1 MRRSLMFV
9 LAWVLVVVSRPVLA
23 GDRWAKVPNAAHL
36 VHTAQV
42 IAWDEKG
49 KVSGDLATQADRVI
63 ANIEAI
69 LQDGKISSLDDV
81 VKWNVAAVGND
92 GLPAFRAALMKK
104 LGRTDIPISIVQG
117 KLFAPEA
124 LIAADAVAVA
134 KADAR
139 GMSNVPGQPAGLS
152 GTHRSILPGGARVS
166 ISGQA
171 ETSAD
176 LSEATSKTMASLFET
191 LAFLKLKP
199 DDTVQI
205 KSFLQPMSSVDVARK
220 EIEKAFEGRPVPPL
234 VFVDWISSKTTP
246 IEIELIASAGP
257 AAAQGETVEFLAP
270 PKLKPSP
277 VFSRIA
283 RINRGDVIYTQG
295 FLADPS
301 RGVKPEVD
309 ALFDVLGSTLKEA
322 GSDFRHLA
330 KATYYVSTDASSKY
344 LNEIRPKFYDPTRP
358 PAASKAVVPGIGVDG
373 NTITFDFI
381 AVEDK

>member
-1 MRRSLMFV
+1 MRHSLMI
-9 LAWVLVVVSRPVLA
+9 LSAWVLVVASRPSLA
-23 GDRWAKVPNAAHL
+23 GDRWVKVPNAAHL

-42 IAWDEKG
+42 VAWDEKG
-49 KVSGDLATQADRVI
+49 RVGGDLAAQAERVI

-69 LQDGKISSLDDV
+69 LQDGGISSLDDV

-92 GLPAFRAALMKK
+92 GFPAFRAALMKK

-134 KADAR
+134 KAGAK
-139 GMSNVPGQPAGLS
+139 GLANVAGLPRERT
-152 GTHRSILPGGARVS
+152 GAHRSILPGGARVY

-171 ETSAD
+171 ENSAD
-176 LSEATSKTMASLFET
+176 LAEATSKTMASLFET
-191 LAFLKLKP
+191 LAYLKLRP
-199 DDTVQI
+199 NDTVQI
-205 KSFLQPMSSVDVARK
+205 KSFLQPMSSVEVARK

-234 VFVDWISSKTTP
+234 VFVDWISPKTTP

-257 AAAQGETVEFLAP
+257 AAPEGETVEFLAP

-283 RINRGDVIYTQG
+283 RIHRGDIIYTQG

-301 RGVKPEVD
+301 GGVKPEVD
-309 ALFDVLGSTLKEA
+309 GLFDVLGATLKDA

-344 LNEIRPKFYDPTRP
+344 LNEIRPKFYDPKRP

-381 AVEDK
+381 AVEK

>member
-1 MRRSLMFV
+1 MRYALI
-9 LAWVLVVVSRPVLA
+9 VLVGWVFVSFAGASRA

-42 IAWDEKG
+42 VAWDDKG
-49 KVSGDLATQADRVI
+49 KVGGDLAAQADRVI
-63 ANIEAI
+63 ANVERI
-69 LQDGKISSLDDV
+69 LMDGGISSLDDV

-104 LGRTDIPISIVQG
+104 LGRTDIPIGIVRG
-117 KLFAPEA
+117 KLFVPEA

-134 KADAR
+134 KADSW
-139 GMSNVPGQPAGLS
+139 GMANVPRLPAGVS
-152 GTHRSILPGGARVS
+152 GTHRSILPGGARVY

-176 LSEATSKTMASLFET
+176 LAEATGKTMASLFET
-191 LAFLKLKP
+191 LAFLKLKRG
-199 DDTVQI
+199 DVVQV
-205 KSFLQPMSSVDVARK
+205 KAFLQPMASVDVARR
-220 EIEKAFEGRPVPPL
+220 EIVKAFTDQPAPPL

-257 AAAQGETVEFLAP
+257 AAASGETVEFLAP

-283 RINRGDVIYTQG
+283 YIRRGDVIYTQG

-301 RGVKPEVD
+301 KGVKAETE
-309 ALFDVLGSTLKEA
+309 ALFDVLGATLKDS

-344 LNEIRPKFYDPTRP
+344 LNEIRPRFYDPKRP

-381 AVEDK
+381 AVEK